1 METRQINLALQGGG
15 AHGAFTWGVLDRLLD
30 EDWIEIAGIT
40 GTSAGALNGAALKA
54 GLAKGA
60 GHAGRQAAR
69 ENLDY
74 VWGRVGQVSE
84 SRLARWFFPML
95 PVPAPMQRMAELF
108 SPAAWVE
115 GMTRLF
121 SPYDYGPFYRNPLK
135 SIVDD
140 LPYDGINARRGPLL
154 FISATNVRTG
164 RIRVFSEKE
173 VTPDVILAS
182 ACLPTLFRA
191 IEFKDPATGQIEAY
205 WDGGYTGNPALFPLY
220 DADLP
225 GDIVVVNI
233 NPMSRDAIPK
243 SPAAIADRINE
254 ISFNSS
260 LLRELRAL
268 QFMKGMIAQ
277 GKIKDM
283 TLKAINLHMIMD
295 DALMNDL
302 SARSKILPGPGMLG
316 RMKAAG
322 QDAADRWLSE
332 CSSCIGVRDSY
343 DLEPIFGPAI
353 RPSVRAAE
361 KAAEKAAELAGA

>member
-30 EDWIEIAGIT
+30 EDWIEICGIS

-54 GLAKGA
+54 GLAKAA
-60 GHAGRQAAR
+60 GKRGRAAAR

-74 VWGRVGQVSE
+74 IWGRVGQVSE
-84 SRLARWFFPML
+84 SRLVQWMQPRL
-95 PVPAPMQRMAELF
+95 PLPEPMQRLADMF
-108 SPAAWVE
+108 SPMAWFE

-121 SPYDYGPFYRNPLK
+121 SPYDYGPFYRNPLQ

-140 LPYDGINARRGPLL
+140 LPYDGINAARGPRL
-154 FISATNVRTG
+154 FVTTTNVRTG
-164 RIRVFSEKE
+164 RIRVFTERE

-182 ACLPTLFRA
+182 ACLPTIFRA
-191 IEFKDPATGQIEAY
+191 IEFKDPATGRMEAF

-233 NPMSRDAIPK
+233 NPMSREEVPK
-243 SPAAIADRINE
+243 SPNAIADRINE

-268 QFMKGMIAQ
+268 QVMKGLITAQ
-277 GKIKDM
+277 KLKDHP
-283 TLKAINLHMIMD
+283 LKQVNIHMILD

-322 QDAADRWLSE
+322 QAAADAFLTAHAGDLGR
-332 CSSCIGVRDSY
+332 RDTF
-343 DLEPIFGPAI
+343 DLA
-353 RPSVRAAE
+353 SVFA
-361 KAAEKAAELAGA
+361 